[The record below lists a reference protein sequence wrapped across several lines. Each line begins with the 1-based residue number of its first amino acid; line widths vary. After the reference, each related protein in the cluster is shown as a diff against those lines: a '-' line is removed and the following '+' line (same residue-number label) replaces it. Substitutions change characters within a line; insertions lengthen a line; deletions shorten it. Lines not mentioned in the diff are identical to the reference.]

1 MPFCCVWASLWRLQ
15 TADFINQSEGV
26 KREVDVVVGPPQ
38 QAQHEKNSVIKN
50 KWVIDRKII
59 TNIKIVVVFHPAD
72 IVMDS
77 WFKINQKNVGFS
89 LQ

>member
-1 MPFCCVWASLWRLQ
+1 MEIRFSNELCVSDAVLLCVSLPVTFTNSWFYL
-15 TADFINQSEGV
+15 DFINQSEGV

-59 TNIKIVVVFHPAD
+59 TKIKIDLF
-72 IVMDS
+72 
-77 WFKINQKNVGFS
+77 
-89 LQ
+89 

>member
-1 MPFCCVWASLWRLQ
+1 MEIRFSNEAMPFCCVWASLWRLQ

-38 QAQHEKNSVIKN
+38 QAQHGKNSVIKN

-59 TNIKIVVVFHPAD
+59 TKIKIDLF
-72 IVMDS
+72 
-77 WFKINQKNVGFS
+77 
-89 LQ
+89 